1 MKLVFAILVAMGII
15 LGGIAA
21 DSLASKQPAKPISP
35 PDYAVGRS
43 PMAGPFVILQAGD
56 TTWVQVHDNSSRCP
70 GDPLGG
76 HGGEADGGPDGSET
90 WCFEG
95 NWPYGDS
102 CGTYAPWDTRC
113 YRHVDVKSLPS
124 EVGINYWHVSDYRTD
139 QRAYCGD
146 SALWCG
152 ADSMWDGSPTEC
164 GTWINPP
171 GYGSYW
177 NCVAQL
183 TLPATFEIANGCS
196 IAFDP
201 RYDTECKYDYFY
213 VEYFDGTQW
222 QQLAL
227 FNATSNNPGSEC
239 GSPGGGNPDFW
250 GNTDTGRLA
259 NCNWQSRSPSG
270 EPAFHAFLDAGQW
283 NYTSGPIFR
292 WRFESDG
299 GFSDADG
306 SGNTD
311 GAAFIDNVTV
321 VGDTDTYVMDFE
333 SGLDSY
339 WSFPRPD
346 GVTDQWHMVHDPDPP
361 YEGGDGGDRSTC
373 TLDSS
378 VVWRGRPEGGYPVG
392 TPWRNG
398 WFYRLVAPTMP
409 LLNTGCVVQY
419 DQYMCAKEISCDFTN
434 TMVRF
439 HDFVNDQWCPWID
452 IDDFNLTAGCF
463 FWNFDFEEDL
473 TPFYGSTHDSM
484 QFGFDL
490 KDVSVPSQFCRGKH
504 AGTENII
511 DNVSFGFFDGDAT
524 VFQAQVIDLL
534 NDSFFPGVC
543 GFNAQFDAYDPD
555 TINHYSGGAN
565 PIPVLNTLV
574 VDVTDKDDVD
584 VVELLGSIDGGG
596 TWVSVSMTM
605 FQAFDP
611 LNPNLGGEFTGTLC
625 PTDFSL
631 SEWPRGAHVWYF
643 VKCTDGLGNEGYF
656 PNEAD
661 PGDPDHTGGSED
673 YYTFNILPGYPED
686 FSSVKI
692 LLVDGY
698 GRRNYDYSQCLAAVD
713 NLEPLEDIYERTL
726 VDAGYCY
733 DKYDVAGAG
742 SNVHIHY
749 LCTWNTDYDAVV
761 WFCGPYFSDDLFDAE
776 AQREMRNY
784 LAGGGKVVI
793 CGDRVA
799 YSAAPESE
807 GGGGEDSLGG
817 EFLSG
822 IMGADYQSEIQSAFV
837 KPYIYCEGTPTLNVL
852 GTPTP
857 LDLDTMLV
865 YRECPYLKDMSWVR
879 ADPAPPAGYTAQ
891 SLMRV
896 LNPDVTQADMAI
908 YTEYQGT
915 GQCAFVNFDLC
926 ASINHAYAY
935 CSGGAPPGYQ
945 SFTPGAYEGRVDL
958 MLTILED
965 IFGLPSQGG
974 GTGGTSDVPGKKSTF
989 QWALHQNTPNPVA
1002 GMTEVRY
1009 EIARTSN
1016 VSIKV
1021 YNAMGQLVSTLVD
1034 DRVEPGRYAA
1044 HWDGKNF
1051 AGERVS
1057 SGVYFYKMNA
1067 GSFNATKK
1075 MLVVK

>member
-1 MKLVFAILVAMGII
+1 MV
-15 LGGIAA
+15 LGCLAT
-21 DSLASKQPAKPISP
+21 DTLASKQPAKPVSP
-35 PDYAVGRS
+35 PDYAVGRLS
-43 PMAGPFVILQAGD
+43 QAAPFIILQAGD
-56 TTWVQVHDNSSRCP
+56 TTWVQVHDADSRCP

-76 HGGEADGGPDGSET
+76 HGGEADGGPEGSET
-90 WCFEG
+90 WCFEA

-124 EVGINYWHVSDYRTD
+124 EVGINYWHVSNYRTD

-152 ADSMWDGSPTEC
+152 ADSMWNGAPTEC

-183 TLPATFEIANGCS
+183 TLPETFDIANGCS
-196 IAFDP
+196 IMFDT

-213 VEYFDGTQW
+213 VEYYDGIQW

-227 FNATSNNPGSEC
+227 FNATSNNPGAEC
-239 GSPGGGNPDFW
+239 GQPGGGNPDFW
-250 GNTDTGRLA
+250 GNTDTQRLI
-259 NCNWQSRSPSG
+259 NCDWQSRGTSG
-270 EPAFHAFLDAGQW
+270 VPAYHAYLDASNW
-283 NYTSGPIFR
+283 NYTSGPMIR

-311 GAAFIDNVTV
+311 GAAFIDNVTI
-321 VGDTDTYVMDFE
+321 VGDTETYVMDFE
-333 SGLDSY
+333 TGLDSY
-339 WSFPRPD
+339 WSFPNPD
-346 GVTDQWHMVHDPDPP
+346 GVIDQWHMSHDPDPP
-361 YEGGDGGDRSTC
+361 YEGGDGGDRTTC

-378 VVWRGRPEGGYPVG
+378 IVWRARPEGGYPTGV
-392 TPWRNG
+392 PWRNG
-398 WFYRLVAPTMP
+398 WFYRLVMPTMP

-419 DQYMCAKEISCDFTN
+419 DQYMCAKEITCDYTN

-439 HDFVNDQWCPWID
+439 RDYVNDQWCPWID
-452 IDDFNLTAGCF
+452 IDDFNLTGGCF
-463 FWNFDFEEDL
+463 FWNFDFEEDV

-490 KDVSVPSQFCRGKH
+490 KDVSVPGQFCRGKH
-504 AGTENII
+504 RGTENII
-511 DNVSFGFFDGDAT
+511 DNISIGFFDGDAT
-524 VFQAQVIDLL
+524 VFRAQTIDLL
-534 NDSFFPGVC
+534 NDSFFPGMC

-555 TINHYSGGAN
+555 TINYYSGEVH
-565 PIPVLNTLV
+565 PLPVLNTLR
-574 VDVTDKDDVD
+574 VDVTDKDEVD
-584 VVELLGSIDGGG
+584 VVELFGSMDGGA

-611 LNPNLGGEFTGTLC
+611 QNPNLGGEFTGTLC
-625 PTDFSL
+625 PSDFSL
-631 SEWPRGAHVWYF
+631 SEWPRGTQVWYY
-643 VKCTDGLGNEGYF
+643 VKCTDGLSNEEYF
-656 PNEAD
+656 PNEAN
-661 PGDPDHTGGSED
+661 PVDPDHTGTDED
-673 YYTFNILPGYPED
+673 YYTFDILPRYPES
-686 FSSVKI
+686 FTGVKL

-698 GRRNYDYSQCLAAVD
+698 GRNNYDYSQCFAAVD
-713 NLEPLEDIYERTL
+713 NLGPLEDIYERTL

-742 SNVHIHY
+742 SNIHIHY
-749 LCTWNTDYDAVV
+749 LCTWNTDYDAVI
-761 WFCGPYFSDDLFDAE
+761 WFGGPYFSDDLFDAE

-784 LAGGGKVVI
+784 LAGGGKVVLL
-793 CGDRVA
+793 GDRVA
-799 YSAAPESE
+799 YSAASEAE

-817 EFLSG
+817 EFLAG
-822 IMGADYQSEIQSAFV
+822 IMGADYLEEMASPFA
-837 KPYIYCEGTPTLNVL
+837 KPYIYCRGVPTLNVL
-852 GTPTP
+852 GTPTS

-879 ADPAPPAGYTAQ
+879 TEPMPPAGYTAQ
-891 SLMRV
+891 ALMNV

-908 YTEYQGT
+908 YTEYQGV

-926 ASINHAYAY
+926 AAINHTYAY
-935 CSGGAPPGYQ
+935 CSGGAPAGYQ
-945 SFTPGAYEGRVDL
+945 PFTPGGYEGRVDL
-958 MLTILED
+958 IRTILED
-965 IFGLPSQGG
+965 IFGLPSQGS
-974 GTGGTSDVPGKKSTF
+974 GTGGTSDVPDRPAF

-1009 EIARTSN
+1009 EVARTSD

-1021 YNAMGQLVSTLVD
+1021 YNAMGQLVNTLVD
-1034 DRVEPGRYAA
+1034 DRIDPGRYSAN
-1044 HWDGKNF
+1044 WDGRNF
-1051 AGERVS
+1051 AGDKVA
-1057 SGVYFYKMNA
+1057 SGVYFYKMET
-1067 GSFNATKK
+1067 GSFSATKK
-1075 MLVVK
+1075 MLIVK